1 MKITRQRLKDIIM
14 EEIALQEASPDLT
27 QMTTAPGEGT
37 GQTAYVGNA
46 PADCS
51 LSAKEIGQ
59 LEEGEGM
66 ELLSQ
71 AAQVLIDAGIVGAE
85 SPEELMMAL
94 KGLGKAAIAPLAAA
108 AMGGAAMAGKDA
120 IEKIMSKD
128 DSKSTET
135 ALEEAEEN
143 TLEELITQ
151 AIQEELG
158 RL

>member
-46 PADCS
+46 PAN
-51 LSAKEIGQ
+51 AKGMDEIT
-59 LEEGEGM
+59 EGEGM

-128 DSKSTET
+128 DSESTET

>member
-46 PADCS
+46 PADS
-51 LSAKEIGQ
+51 VQSGEEIDQ
-59 LEEGEGM
+59 ISEAELEEGLETVT
-66 ELLSQ
+66 LDNLQ
-71 AAQVLIDAGIVGAE
+71 LVADVAAKMGANFTPIIAG
-85 SPEELMMAL
+85 
-94 KGLGKAAIAPLAAA
+94 AIASMSL
-108 AMGGAAMAGKDA
+108 KDA
-120 IEKIMSKD
+120 IDYLLKKKD
-128 DSKSTET
+128 ADKETET
-135 ALEEAEEN
+135 ALEEAEED

>member
-46 PADCS
+46 PADS
-51 LSAKEIGQ
+51 VQSGEEIDQ
-59 LEEGEGM
+59 ISEAELEEGLETVT
-66 ELLSQ
+66 LDNLQ
-71 AAQVLIDAGIVGAE
+71 LVADVAAKMGDNFTPIIAG
-85 SPEELMMAL
+85 
-94 KGLGKAAIAPLAAA
+94 AIASMSL
-108 AMGGAAMAGKDA
+108 KDA
-120 IEKIMSKD
+120 IDYLLKKKD
-128 DSKSTET
+128 ADKETET
-135 ALEEAEEN
+135 ALEEAEED

>member
-46 PADCS
+46 PADS
-51 LSAKEIGQ
+51 EQSAEEIDQ
-59 LEEGEGM
+59 LEEGLEM
-66 ELLSQ
+66 ITLDNIKML
-71 AAQVLIDAGIVGAE
+71 ADVVAQMGANFT
-85 SPEELMMAL
+85 P
-94 KGLGKAAIAPLAAA
+94 AIALAI
-108 AMGGAAMAGKDA
+108 AGMSIKDA
-120 IEKIMSKD
+120 LEYLLKKKD
-128 DSKSTET
+128 ADKETET
-135 ALEEAEEN
+135 ALEEAEES

-151 AIQEELG
+151 AIKEELG